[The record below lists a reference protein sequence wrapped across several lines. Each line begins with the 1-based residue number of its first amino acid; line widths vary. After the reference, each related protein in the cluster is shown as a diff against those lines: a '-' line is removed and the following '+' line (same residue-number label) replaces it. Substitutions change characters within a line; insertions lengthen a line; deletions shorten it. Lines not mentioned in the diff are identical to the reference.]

1 MRPSTQ
7 QLQTLAQSIV
17 DDLVRA
23 DFATV
28 PGSHAA
34 AITAVVQR
42 FEAYFKAVHQ
52 LDAEAERLADEQLRA
67 LGRQGAGLDRHK
79 IVLMIREKLAKEKGI
94 PV

>member
-7 QLQTLAQSIV
+7 QLQSLAREIV

-23 DFATV
+23 DLASV

-34 AITAVVQR
+34 AVTAIAER
-42 FEAYFKAVHQ
+42 FEAHFKAVAA
-52 LDAEAERLADEQLRA
+52 LDAEAERLADEQLRS
-67 LGRQGAGLDRHK
+67 LGRQGAGLDRRR
-79 IVLMIREKLAKEKGI
+79 VVQGFRERLAKQKGL

>member
-7 QLQTLAQSIV
+7 QLQSLAREIV

-23 DFATV
+23 DLASV

-34 AITAVVQR
+34 AVAAVAER
-42 FEAYFKAVHQ
+42 FEGYFKAAAA
-52 LDAEAERLADEQLRA
+52 LDAEAERLADEQLRS
-67 LGRQGAGLDRHK
+67 LGRQGAGLDRRR
-79 IVLMIREKLAKEKGI
+79 VVQGFRERLAKQKGL